1 MEVIKAQ
8 FNIELDTNLFVASCI
23 QIELDGRDKS
33 VKIKK
38 QKEMHLDYLVNL
50 FVKNED
56 KEMKQLMDKDE
67 IETFAKLKN
76 FVRNRKG
83 EILVLYYVL

>member
-1 MEVIKAQ
+1 
-8 FNIELDTNLFVASCI
+8 
-23 QIELDGRDKS
+23 
-33 VKIKK
+33 
-38 QKEMHLDYLVNL
+38 MHLDYLVNL
-50 FVKNED
+50 FVKYED
-56 KEMKQLMDKDE
+56 SEMRQLMDKDE